1 MEQNRGWFLFAVII
15 ISELFK
21 GLRQLKEKMYLS
33 T

>member
-1 MEQNRGWFLFAVII
+1 MEQNRGSFVFAVII

-21 GLRQLKEKMYLS
+21 GLGKLKEKMYLS